1 MAEPEDGREG
11 KESMN
16 GMKEYTGEGKEKI
29 SKAVSDLILF
39 CAERKASN
47 FTATVQYGDMLVD
60 VKFGFKRHKE
70 G

>member
-1 MAEPEDGREG
+1 
-11 KESMN
+11 
-16 GMKEYTGEGKEKI
+16 MKEYTGEGKEKI

-47 FTATVQYGDMLVD
+47 FTATVQYGDILVD

>member
-1 MAEPEDGREG
+1 MR
-11 KESMN
+11 
-16 GMKEYTGEGKEKI
+16 GMKEYTGKDKEKI
-29 SKAVSDLILF
+29 SRAVSDLILF
-39 CAERKASN
+39 CAKKGASD